1 MLDLTLLG
9 SGGGTPIPVRFLSS
23 MIISY
28 RGRKIL
34 LDCGEGTQVAM
45 KKFNTGFKSLDIV
58 CITHLHGDHVYGL
71 PGLLTTLGNSDRTE
85 PIIVIG
91 PIGIEETMDSIRVLA
106 PNLPY
111 DINIIQSPSKRL
123 IFRIHDEILTRV
135 ESLDEFS
142 ENLII
147 STLDLEHSIDCLG
160 YKFELT
166 RRPEFILENAINNQ
180 IPQKIWKRLQA
191 GETIGYKDKTYYP
204 QMVLGDK
211 RPGIKLS
218 YITDTRP
225 TESAVDFINKSDLLV
240 CEGTYGDDEDIE
252 RAKDNKHMTFSEAAN
267 MAHKAKVSELLLTH
281 FSPSIDKPELYLD
294 KAIEIFDKTRLG
306 YDGLKKTLAYKL

>member
-1 MLDLTLLG
+1 MLDLILLG
-9 SGGGTPIPVRFLSS
+9 SGGGTPIPGRFLSS

-45 KKFNTGFKSLDIV
+45 KKFNTGFKSLDII
-58 CITHLHGDHVYGL
+58 CITHLHGDHIYGL

-85 PIIVIG
+85 PITIIG
-91 PIGIEETMDSIRVLA
+91 PNGIEEIMDSIKILA
-106 PNLPY
+106 PKLPFN
-111 DINIIQSPSKRL
+111 INIIQSPSEQM
-123 IFRIHDEILTRV
+123 IFRIDKDMLSKEELV
-135 ESLDEFS
+135 DEFE

-166 RRPEFILENAINNQ
+166 RRPEFILENAKRNN
-180 IPQKIWKRLQA
+180 IPQKIWHRLQS
-191 GETIGYKDKTYYP
+191 GETIGYKDKSYYP

-225 TESAVDFINKSDLLV
+225 TESAIDFVKQSDLLV
-240 CEGTYGDDEDIE
+240 CEGTYGDDEDTE
-252 RAKDNKHMTFSEAAN
+252 KAKNNKHMTFSEAAN
-267 MAHKAKVSELLLTH
+267 IAYKAKVYELLLTH
-281 FSPSIDKPELYLD
+281 FSPSIDKPEIYLD
-294 KAIEIFDKTRLG
+294 DIEEIFDNTIIG
-306 YDGLKKTLAYKL
+306 YDGLRKTLGYK